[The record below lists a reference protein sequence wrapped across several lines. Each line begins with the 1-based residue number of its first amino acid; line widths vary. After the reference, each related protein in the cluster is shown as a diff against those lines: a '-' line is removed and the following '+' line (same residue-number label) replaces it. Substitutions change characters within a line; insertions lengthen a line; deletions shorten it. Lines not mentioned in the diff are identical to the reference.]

1 MWRLTDVPSDEASY
15 ASIAQD
21 SFNSSEKRHRP
32 HSHMSAI
39 ANASIKL
46 GVMFG

>member
-21 SFNSSEKRHRP
+21 IFSSSGKRRRLHLN
-32 HSHMSAI
+32 MSAI
-39 ANASIKL
+39 VN
-46 GVMFG
+46 G